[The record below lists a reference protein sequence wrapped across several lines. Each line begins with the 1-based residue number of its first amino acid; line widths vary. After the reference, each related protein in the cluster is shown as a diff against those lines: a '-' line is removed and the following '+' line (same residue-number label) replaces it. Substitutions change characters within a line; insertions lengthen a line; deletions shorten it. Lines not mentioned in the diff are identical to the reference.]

1 MNCKEALRYL
11 DSFIDYEKIGYKSRE
26 LFDLKRIRRLAQVFE
41 NPQDSFP
48 AIHIAGTKGKGSI
61 AAFISNILKEAGF
74 TVGLYTSPHLTDG
87 RERIKINNEMIN
99 EDDLAFHAGEIKRKL
114 DRENHG
120 FSPTFFE
127 IYTLLAFNYFRVKKI
142 NYGVIEAGLGGRL
155 DATNII
161 EPLVS
166 VISPISY
173 DHTHILGNSLEE
185 IAIEKS
191 GIIKKGCVSISAP
204 QENPALE
211 IIREKCKSLNV
222 ELILVGEN
230 ISFCEIKHDSE
241 REIFDLKGILG
252 NYEGCVSRLLGR
264 HQIINA
270 ACAAG
275 IAESL
280 RRRGVKISDESIK
293 KGIEETE
300 NSGRCE
306 IIARNPY
313 IILDGAQNRA
323 SANALKETIGRNFDY
338 KKLILILGVS
348 KKKDIKGIIEEL
360 SSLSDVL
367 ILTKANI
374 ERAEEPRAI
383 ARFIKKKDVILTDS
397 VTEALRRARALASA
411 EDMILVTGSFFVIGE
426 VKKVKFEKEKLS
438 V

>member
-1 MNCKEALRYL
+1 PQEDNAL
-11 DSFIDYEKIGYKSRE
+11 K
-26 LFDLKRIRRLAQVFE
+26 V
-41 NPQDSFP
+41 
-48 AIHIAGTKGKGSI
+48 
-61 AAFISNILKEAGF
+61 
-74 TVGLYTSPHLTDG
+74 
-87 RERIKINNEMIN
+87 
-99 EDDLAFHAGEIKRKL
+99 
-114 DRENHG
+114 
-120 FSPTFFE
+120 
-127 IYTLLAFNYFRVKKI
+127 
-142 NYGVIEAGLGGRL
+142 
-155 DATNII
+155 
-161 EPLVS
+161 
-166 VISPISY
+166 
-173 DHTHILGNSLEE
+173 
-185 IAIEKS
+185 
-191 GIIKKGCVSISAP
+191 IKKQC
-204 QENPALE
+204 NALG
-211 IIREKCKSLNV
+211 V
-222 ELILVGEN
+222 EFILVGRD
-230 ISFCEIKHDSE
+230 IKVKEIYHDSE
-241 REIFDLKGILG
+241 KETFDVQGMSLD
-252 NYEGCVSRLLGR
+252 YRHCVSRLLGR

-300 NSGRCE
+300 NPGRCE

-360 SSLSDVL
+360 SSLSDAL

-383 ARFIKKKDVILTDS
+383 ARFIKEKDVILTDS

-411 EDMILVTGSFFVIGE
+411 EDMILVAGSFFVIGE